1 MPIRAIMFD
10 LDGTLIDQFE
20 AIHRAFSRVLVSMNF
35 AEPSFEEVKQ
45 AVGGASDTTMAKL
58 IGAENAMEAVR
69 RLRPIFEEEMLSG
82 LHPLPGSTEILKY
95 CKENHLPAAVLT
107 NKHGPHA
114 RAACNYLNF
123 SQLLSFTIGANDTEW
138 KKPDPK
144 LSLYAL
150 EKLGSTS
157 EETLYVGDS
166 PYDYETAKQAGMQSI
181 LLPTGTH
188 TRQELSE
195 LKKANIAGD
204 LTEIMET
211 KLPAML

>member
-1 MPIRAIMFD
+1 
-10 LDGTLIDQFE
+10 
-20 AIHRAFSRVLVSMNF
+20 
-35 AEPSFEEVKQ
+35 
-45 AVGGASDTTMAKL
+45 MAKL

-82 LHPLPGSTEILKY
+82 LHLLPGSTEILRY

-114 RAACNYLNF
+114 RAACDHLNLSEF
-123 SQLLSFTIGANDTEW
+123 LSFTIGANDTEW

-144 LSLYAL
+144 LSSFAL
-150 EKLGSTS
+150 KKLGANS

-166 PYDYETAKQAGMQSI
+166 PYDYETAKQVGMQSI
-181 LLPTGTH
+181 LVPTGTH

-195 LKKANIAGD
+195 LKDANIAGD
-204 LTEIMET
+204 LIEIMEK
-211 KLPAML
+211 KLPSML